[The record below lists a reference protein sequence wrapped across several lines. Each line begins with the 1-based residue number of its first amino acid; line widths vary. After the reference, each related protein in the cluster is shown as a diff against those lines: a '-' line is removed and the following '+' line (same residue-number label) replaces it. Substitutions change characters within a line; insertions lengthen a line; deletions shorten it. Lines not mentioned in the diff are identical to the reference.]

1 MRPNDWA
8 LEGAPSG
15 QAQLDYYRAMFDACG
30 EREWVSGFFLWDW
43 PAELYAPDAAED
55 NDDYCPYGKP
65 AGEFLRSHY
74 RALTTAA
81 TGGGR

>member
-1 MRPNDWA
+1 MSKSSKPIRAVRWSSRA
-8 LEGAPSG
+8 RS
-15 QAQLDYYRAMFDACG
+15 YRVIFDAWG